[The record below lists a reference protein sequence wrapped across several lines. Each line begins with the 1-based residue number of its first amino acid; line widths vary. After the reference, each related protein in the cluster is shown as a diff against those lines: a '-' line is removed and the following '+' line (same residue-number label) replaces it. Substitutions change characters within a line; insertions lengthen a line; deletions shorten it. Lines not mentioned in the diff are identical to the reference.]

1 MGAKPLWNKIQQNLN
16 LRFRQSTKQH
26 AHVVMLGKNISNFR
40 MQIAWLSFLTPQTIS
55 WLVEVRI
62 LGGVDRFV
70 EIAWAGPYY
79 HNQTWTALWLGH
91 CQTCGTHPSHEFN
104 GPIGVLYLQ
113 AFLGDVL
120 GPLPSMFQ
128 NGRLAWISR
137 VQCACLSALLLW
149 ECREGVHAML
159 VQARFQVPET
169 VVWNSCCMYMCSKI
183 Q

>member
-1 MGAKPLWNKIQQNLN
+1 
-16 LRFRQSTKQH
+16 
-26 AHVVMLGKNISNFR
+26 

-70 EIAWAGPYY
+70 EIVWADPYN

-104 GPIGVLYLQ
+104 GSIGVLQIASILWGMVYAPCLPCFKMVGWHEFRVSS
-113 AFLGDVL
+113 APVCRHCGCGSVVKVYMLCLFKRDFKFLKQL
-120 GPLPSMFQ
+120 F
-128 NGRLAWISR
+128 
-137 VQCACLSALLLW
+137 
-149 ECREGVHAML
+149 
-159 VQARFQVPET
+159 ET
-169 VVWNSCCMYMCSKI
+169 VVWNSCCMYMCSKM